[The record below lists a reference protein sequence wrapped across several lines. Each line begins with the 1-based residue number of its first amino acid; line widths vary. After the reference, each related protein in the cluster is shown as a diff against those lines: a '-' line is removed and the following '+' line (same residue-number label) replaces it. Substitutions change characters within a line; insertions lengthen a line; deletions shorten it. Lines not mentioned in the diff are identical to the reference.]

1 MTDHKG
7 GCHCGNITVTF
18 TTDKDPAEIVPRACQ
33 CSFCRK
39 HATRALSDNAGHI
52 HLQVRDA
59 GLLGRYRFGLKV
71 GDYVF
76 CKSCGV
82 YVSAYMAD
90 GAPGNEGRA
99 WANVMANAMD
109 DREAWAPT
117 EPIEYGVET
126 EDGKRERRRH
136 KWTPASMTVES

>member
-39 HATRALSDNAGHI
+39 HSARALSDNAGHVHI
-52 HLQVRDA
+52 HVKDA
-59 GLLGRYRFGLKV
+59 DQLGRYRFGLEV

-76 CKSCGV
+76 CKTCGV
-82 YVSAYMAD
+82 YVSAFMED
-90 GAPGNEGRA
+90 DERA
-99 WANVMANAMD
+99 WANVMASAMAD
-109 DREAWAPT
+109 HDVWPPAQPIHYGGEDEA
-117 EPIEYGVET
+117 
-126 EDGKRERRRH
+126 GKRERRRH
-136 KWTPASMTVES
+136 SWAPASMTVG

>member
-1 MTDHKG
+1 MTEHKG

-18 TTDKDPAEIVPRACQ
+18 TTAKDPAEIVPRACQ

-52 HLQVRDA
+52 HLQIKD
-59 GLLGRYRFGLKV
+59 GGQLGRYRFGLKL

-82 YVSAYMAD
+82 YVSAYMED
-90 GAPGNEGRA
+90 GDKA

-109 DREAWAPT
+109 DRGAWAPA
-117 EPIEYGVET
+117 EPIDYGVED
-126 EDGKRERRRH
+126 EAGKRERRRH
-136 KWTPASMTVES
+136 KWTPASMEIEG

>member
-18 TTDKDPAEIVPRACQ
+18 TTDKAPSAIVPRACQ

-52 HLQVRDA
+52 HIDVKDESK
-59 GLLGRYRFGLKV
+59 LGRYRFGLKV

-76 CKSCGV
+76 CKNCGV
-82 YVSAYMAD
+82 YVSAFMQD
-90 GAPGNEGRA
+90 GDRA

-109 DREAWAPT
+109 DREAWAPA
-117 EPIEYGVET
+117 EPITYGT
-126 EDGKRERRRH
+126 ESEPEKRERRRH
-136 KWTPASMTVES
+136 KWTPASMKIG